1 MSALSPVGD
10 AAPNDLLA
18 EQLRQMIAVLEQ
30 ERQALASL
38 DLEAITLAYTQK
50 QMLCDVWSPD
60 DQSGS
65 RASSGAGS
73 RASSGAS
80 SGGTSGGGNPA
91 EAPVNPAAL
100 TEECRALIA
109 SARRMNQV
117 NLTVRNL
124 MASNVAARLDAL
136 TDRAS
141 TYELDLAANT

>member
-60 DQSGS
+60 DQSG
-65 RASSGAGS
+65 A

-80 SGGTSGGGNPA
+80 SGAGNPA

>member
-65 RASSGAGS
+65 RASS